1 MNQVTIVTVTRR
13 SGSDAKNYGLYNMK
27 AERFVPFVGR
37 ISWNHGSCNSAA
49 EVLEYCADV
58 EADEVIAA

>member
-13 SGSDAKNYGLYNMK
+13 NDSEARKYGRYHVK

-37 ISWNHGSCNSAA
+37 TSWNSESRNSAA
-49 EVLEYCADV
+49 EVLTYCAEV
-58 EADEVIAA
+58 EADEVMIA